1 MNEIKSSKDNKIYEF
16 TVFITVYAFPRLR
29 VCLNFKNKRSSEL
42 RVDEIESVKNN
53 LREALLHSIQQQKI
67 LMRFTEVST

>member
-42 RVDEIESVKNN
+42 RVDEIESENN